1 MRTSKTIL
9 KVLRGDILIFIYD
22 SAPARVKETS
32 IISGYYEYYTTS
44 DIKRSISYLTQSGYI
59 KKNEVESPI
68 SNRLEAFYEV
78 TPEGM
83 KIVEKIKGDE
93 GITIMEE
100 KAE

>member
-1 MRTSKTIL
+1 MRTNKIVL

-44 DIKRSISYLTQSGYI
+44 DIKRAISYLTQSGYI
-59 KKNEVESPI
+59 RKNEVESPI
-68 SNRLEAFYEV
+68 SSRHEAFYEI

-83 KIVEKIKGDE
+83 KVVERIKGDE
-93 GITIMEE
+93 GITIIEE

>member
-1 MRTSKTIL
+1 MHTNKTIL

-32 IISGYYEYYTTS
+32 IISGYFEYYTTA
-44 DIKRSISYLTQSGYI
+44 DIKRSISYLAQSGYI
-59 KKNEVESPI
+59 RKKEVESPI
-68 SNRLEAFYEV
+68 SNRCEAFYEI

-83 KIVEKIKGDE
+83 KVVERIKGDD
-93 GITIMEE
+93 GVTIME